1 MAELDKAL
9 NMAGASKE
17 IFGNLSDEDLST
29 TEDDLIDL
37 KNSADSE
44 AARSIAKRIAS
55 KIE

>member
-1 MAELDKAL
+1 
-9 NMAGASKE
+9 MAGASKE